1 MNKWQL
7 LSTCLEGQKTNL
19 KGHRGLC
26 TNQTFFFLFCFVVF
40 FVLGETA
47 QNFFDRVKRTYF
59 KHRLELKK
67 VGKSGTSSSVADKA
81 RRELNAYSFLFWLDA
96 YLKPRRTRCNIP
108 DNISDVSTGS
118 DDEESCD
125 ENIQKD

>member
-1 MNKWQL
+1 MYKSNL
-7 LSTCLEGQKTNL
+7 L
-19 KGHRGLC
+19 
-26 TNQTFFFLFCFVVF
+26 FFFCFFCFVLF
-40 FVLGETA
+40 CFVLGETA
-47 QNFFDRVKRTYF
+47 QNFFDRVRRTYF

-67 VGKSGTSSSVADKA
+67 ADKSGTSSAVADKA

-118 DDEESCD
+118 DVEESCD